1 MTKAVNAAA
10 DAAVEVKV
18 SIVICGYNQAQ
29 YVKQAIDSALSQTHR
44 HLEVIVVDNGST
56 DGSREVLRK
65 YQGDPRI
72 RLLLHLDN
80 QPITMRLNEAIAQA
94 SGEYISILYADDYYL
109 PRKIERQLEAFSKL
123 PSDYGVV
130 YSPCY
135 REDAITGRRW
145 IDATLKRSGD
155 VLQDLLVLHFSEGF
169 INPISPLLRRECFAS
184 YPFDQDVFV
193 EGESIFL
200 RIAMTYR
207 FHYLDETLTV
217 MREHSTNMGKT
228 IKKNATTAL
237 LMFEKL
243 ARDPRFPPA
252 LLADLSTLRATFIGN
267 CGWLGIR
274 LAEDPAWAR
283 ACLMTAFRSQPSQLL
298 RVRPMA
304 ALLFSLLPL
313 SVIRTFNRAMRR
325 IRNHKE
331 TLAFKAEY

>member
-1 MTKAVNAAA
+1 MSSVTRFIRQIQPDNTYYSAAVVLAAPATYAYELIPSAGAVGNYPAGYMAAA
-10 DAAVEVKV
+10 SGALATALTASTYAA
-18 SIVICGYNQAQ
+18 N
-29 YVKQAIDSALSQTHR
+29 SAL
-44 HLEVIVVDNGST
+44 
-56 DGSREVLRK
+56 LR
-65 YQGDPRI
+65 D
-72 RLLLHLDN
+72 
-80 QPITMRLNEAIAQA
+80 
-94 SGEYISILYADDYYL
+94 
-109 PRKIERQLEAFSKL
+109 
-123 PSDYGVV
+123 
-130 YSPCY
+130 
-135 REDAITGRRW
+135 
-145 IDATLKRSGD
+145 
-155 VLQDLLVLHFSEGF
+155 
-169 INPISPLLRRECFAS
+169 
-184 YPFDQDVFV
+184 
-193 EGESIFL
+193 
-200 RIAMTYR
+200 
-207 FHYLDETLTV
+207 
-217 MREHSTNMGKT
+217 MGKT